1 MDKQLEIE
9 ILPQPDD
16 TTCGPTC
23 LHAVY
28 RYYGD
33 TLSLEQVIAGVQSL
47 EEGGT
52 MAVLLGLHALKRGYR
67 ASIYTYN
74 LNVFDPTWFQQGAP
88 DLSDRLALRLKYKD
102 IPKQKIAIH
111 AYLEFLELGGKI
123 LLEDLRPAL
132 IRRFLNHSI
141 PILTGLSSTYL
152 YRSAREFGP
161 NSVEDD
167 VKGDPGG
174 HFVILCGYNRDE
186 KRVLVADPYL
196 PNPIAG
202 RLYYPVDIHRVI
214 SAILLGIVTYDANL
228 LIIEPEKKHAQAS

>member
-1 MDKQLEIE
+1 MDKKLEIE

-33 TLSLEQVIAGVQSL
+33 EVLLQDVIAGVKSL

-52 MAVLLGLHALKRGYR
+52 MAVLLALHALHRGYR

-74 LNVFDPTWFQQGAP
+74 LNIFDPTWFGPDAP
-88 DLSDRLALRLKYKD
+88 DLGERLARRLEYKD

-111 AYLEFLELGGKI
+111 AYLEFLKLGGRI
-123 LLEDLRPAL
+123 FLEDLRPAL

-141 PILTGLSSTYL
+141 PILTGLSNTYL
-152 YRSAREFGP
+152 YRSAREYGP
-161 NSVEDD
+161 RFEDD
-167 VKGDPGG
+167 DIRGDPGG
-174 HFVILCGYNRDE
+174 HFVILSGYNREE
-186 KRVLVADPYL
+186 KKVLVADPYL

-202 RLYYPVDIHRVI
+202 SHYYPVDIHRVI
-214 SAILLGIVTYDANL
+214 TAILLGIVTYDANL
-228 LIIEPEKKHAQAS
+228 LIIEPPRKTHHAG